1 VAFASNSG
9 MGLLT
14 TIAMD
19 FVSRVTGLLVATWG
33 LVSPVATRNFT
44 LKPLSKPECVQAG
57 CSISRATATLRPSW
71 ARML

>member
-1 VAFASNSG
+1 MPPVAFASNSG

-33 LVSPVATRNFT
+33 QWCAPATHDFT
-44 LKPLSKPECVQAG
+44 LK
-57 CSISRATATLRPSW
+57 RP
-71 ARML
+71 

>member
-1 VAFASNSG
+1 LMPPVAFASNSG

-33 LVSPVATRNFT
+33 LHSPVATRDFT
-44 LKPLSKPECVQAG
+44 LKWG
-57 CSISRATATLRPSW
+57 FRPSGLTQA
-71 ARML
+71 AR